1 MVDPISAVGYVA
13 PVVKAAVTT
22 YNARKTLATMIFK
35 AVSLAVDSRVVVT
48 GLPGAG
54 KSYLFAAL
62 NQELRDKKMA
72 RPGPSTKGEEEIL
85 YLGKGW
91 LPKKVTIIP
100 GQKMAASLSLMEKI
114 IDKNQK
120 LQGIIHVLDYGYNV
134 PRDKYSYDHL
144 ESKGINTFDK
154 LQANNLEEEL
164 DYLEGLIDRLVSA
177 GVKPK
182 WFCLVINKVDLF
194 KSGDAI
200 KFYSNSTRF
209 IDILNKLYKVFPAE
223 NTALLIPVCCDLS
236 TITYGR
242 KNIHPVHVKDHAEVS
257 AMLHGLLN
265 KIMHI
270 DG

>member
-1 MVDPISAVGYVA
+1 MVDPISAVGFVT
-13 PVVKAAVTT
+13 PVVKATVTT
-22 YNARKTLATMIFK
+22 YNARKTIATMIFK

-62 NQELRDKKMA
+62 NQELRDKKMV
-72 RPGPSTKGEEEIL
+72 RPGPSTKGEDEIL
-85 YLGKGW
+85 YLGKG
-91 LPKKVTIIP
+91 LIPKKVTIIP
-100 GQKMAASLSLMEKI
+100 GQKMAASFSLMEKY

-120 LQGIIHVLDYGYNV
+120 LKGLIHVLDYGYNF
-134 PRDKYSYDHL
+134 PRDKYSHDHL
-144 ESKGINTFDK
+144 EAKGITTFEK
-154 LQANNLEEEL
+154 LHANNLKEEL
-164 DYLEGLIDRLVSA
+164 DYLENLIDRLIAVE
-177 GVKPK
+177 VKPK

-200 KFYSNSTRF
+200 NFYSNSARF
-209 IDILNKLYKVFPAE
+209 IEILDKLYKIFPAE

-236 TITYGR
+236 TIRYGR
-242 KNIHPVHVKDHAEVS
+242 RQFHPIHVKDHTEVS